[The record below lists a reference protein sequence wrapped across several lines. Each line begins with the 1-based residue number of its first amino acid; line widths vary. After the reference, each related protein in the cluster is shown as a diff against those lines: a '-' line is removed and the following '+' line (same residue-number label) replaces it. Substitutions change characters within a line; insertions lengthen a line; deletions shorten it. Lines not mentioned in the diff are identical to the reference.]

1 MNKNQRN
8 DTESVICDECLNDDL
23 QIMGSALDII
33 SRKMSSFS
41 NEELIRFECVCIQID
56 IMNGILRVAYTPNR
70 KL

>member
-33 SRKMSSFS
+33 SKKMSSIP
-41 NEELIRFECVCIQID
+41 NEELIKFECVCIQLDIID
-56 IMNGILRVAYTPNR
+56 GILRMAYTPNR
-70 KL
+70 EL